1 MNITTHLNHALK
13 CFLLIA
19 CILTGFTSCKK
30 ENPVASDIK
39 LKIAGVNYQWGELA
53 INKKTESDVIK
64 YNASGKIDSVLT
76 YDVNGLLI
84 GRVAFTYSGNI
95 LTLNTVLKDR
105 YELDNERRV
114 IYHST
119 QEVQQGNNIVSIE
132 RYTYDADGY
141 LNNVAMS
148 LNFNNYTSPIFSNI
162 NYEVQNGNYMKF
174 TLSNVDSG
182 TVTRQYNFTY
192 NTSKKVNSPVSFFAP
207 IFANNT
213 NSNIDKYL
221 NYGKPSVNLL
231 TGLSYYITNLN
242 KTVSTGAFTAV
253 TKYNQDNYIV
263 SLSLIGNTITEFP
276 SDNVSPLPRSMSFTF
291 SQ

>member
-1 MNITTHLNHALK
+1 M
-13 CFLLIA
+13 
-19 CILTGFTSCKK
+19 GFISCKK
-30 ENPVASDIK
+30 ETPVTSDVK
-39 LKIAGVNYQWGELA
+39 LNVTGVTYQWGELA

-64 YNASGKIDSVLT
+64 YGASGKIDSVIT
-76 YDVNGLLI
+76 YDVNGLVI
-84 GRVAFTYSGNI
+84 SRVAFTYSGNI
-95 LTLNTVLKDR
+95 ITLNTKLQDR
-105 YELDNERRV
+105 YELDNEGRV
-114 IYHST
+114 TYHST

-132 RYTYDADGY
+132 RYTYDANGY
-141 LNNVAMS
+141 LNKAAMS
-148 LNFNNYTSPIFSNI
+148 SNFNNYTGPVFSNI
-162 NYEVQNGNYMKF
+162 NYEVQNGNYTKF

-242 KTVSTGAFTAV
+242 KTVSKGTFTAV
-253 TKYNQDNYIV
+253 TKYNSNNYV
-263 SLSLIGNTITEFP
+263 TSLDLIGNIITEFP
-276 SDNVSPLPRSMSFTF
+276 SDNISPLPRSISFTF
-291 SQ
+291 GQ